1 MKSDKMVNLFL
12 DILELWQL
20 SNMHH
25 CCLTFSLKKRMHQMI
40 KVLILRRLKK
50 KFVNRLI
57 ESDRKLVFP
66 EILYFYDASM
76 KNRAIQDYLRVLS

>member
-50 KFVNRLI
+50 
-57 ESDRKLVFP
+57 ESLLTD
-66 EILYFYDASM
+66 
-76 KNRAIQDYLRVLS
+76 

>member
-1 MKSDKMVNLFL
+1 
-12 DILELWQL
+12 
-20 SNMHH
+20 
-25 CCLTFSLKKRMHQMI
+25 MI

-76 KNRAIQDYLRVLS
+76 KNRAIQDYLRVLSWKHSISAYNTVTLLQNPATKFAIAADVP

>member
-25 CCLTFSLKKRMHQMI
+25 WQSTVALPSLLKTNALDDQSFDIKKVEK
-40 KVLILRRLKK
+40 KVCEQIDW
-50 KFVNRLI
+50 I
-57 ESDRKLVFP
+57 W
-66 EILYFYDASM
+66 
-76 KNRAIQDYLRVLS
+76 